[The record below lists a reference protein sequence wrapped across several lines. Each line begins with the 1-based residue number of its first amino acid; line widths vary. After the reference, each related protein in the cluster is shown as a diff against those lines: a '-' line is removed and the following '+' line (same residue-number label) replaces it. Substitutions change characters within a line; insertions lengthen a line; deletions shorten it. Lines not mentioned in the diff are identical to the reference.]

1 MPVRS
6 AECGVRSVTMWIA
19 TRDLT
24 QQLRI
29 PHSALGILVLL
40 AACTPV
46 PPPPAFL
53 PAPRPPGRGPP
64 PPPGR
69 VPPEIAPLVRGE
81 GRQVEG
87 MNVLEGYGERAW
99 SDTQPRRSFR
109 GPGDV
114 PDLAATVKIRCWAD
128 P

>member
-46 PPPPAFL
+46 TTRPDFLPDPRAARLVLDAPPA
-53 PAPRPPGRGPP
+53 
-64 PPPGR
+64 R
-69 VPPEIAPLVRGE
+69 VTPEIAALVTAE
-81 GRQVEG
+81 SLQVER
-87 MNVLEGYGERAW
+87 MNALAGYVETAW
-99 SDTQPRRSFR
+99 CDTRSRPSLR
-109 GPGDV
+109 GTGAV
-114 PDLAATVKIRCWAD
+114 PDLPPTVTVRSW
-128 P
+128 